1 MAFLLRYVI
10 GLASLAFLLA
20 PLSAAELPYDEK
32 ADARVDI
39 ARAIESARAAHREV
53 LLVFG
58 ANWCKDCRMLDAELK
73 QGRLARL
80 MAERY
85 VVVKVDVGN
94 FDKNLD
100 LAQRYDNPIKK
111 GIPSIAV
118 LDGAGKP
125 VFVTRAGELAS
136 ARSMGETA
144 IYDFFAK
151 VGRSR

>member
-1 MAFLLRYVI
+1 MVLPLRRMLGCA
-10 GLASLAFLLA
+10 GLALVLGPLA
-20 PLSAAELPYDEK
+20 AAELPYDEK
-32 ADARVDI
+32 ADAGAEVAQAI
-39 ARAIESARAAHREV
+39 ASARAAHRDV

-58 ANWCKDCRMLDAELK
+58 ANWCKDCRMLDTELK
-73 QGRLARL
+73 QGRLAKL
-80 MAERY
+80 IAERY

-118 LDGAGKP
+118 LDAAGSP

-136 ARSMGETA
+136 ARSMGEPA

-151 VGRSR
+151 VPRPG